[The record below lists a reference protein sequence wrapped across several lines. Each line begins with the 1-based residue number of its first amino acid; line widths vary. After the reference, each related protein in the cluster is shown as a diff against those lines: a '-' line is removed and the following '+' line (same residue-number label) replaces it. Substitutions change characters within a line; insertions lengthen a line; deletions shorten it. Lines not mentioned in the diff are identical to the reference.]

1 MVDNLI
7 ASEIEG
13 QPRVMQ
19 DPLHLAELLCARLCH
34 DISGPLGSLMGATE
48 LAAEDA
54 QDGGE
59 AMAVAVDSAA
69 ALGRRLRLLRA
80 AWGGEAGPL
89 DVPAFQEL
97 AEGLSVGRRVSV
109 DLSGLDPAT
118 VFAPAGARLALN
130 ALLLAAEGLA
140 GNGRLAM
147 SGAANGDVLV
157 TIEGPRAA
165 WPAGLATCL
174 ADEQAAWQ
182 SITSARSLQ
191 APLTAL
197 LARRS
202 GLRVSLLMPV
212 GSPAGTPP
220 PLLLA
225 LAPPA

>member
-1 MVDNLI
+1 
-7 ASEIEG
+7 
-13 QPRVMQ
+13 MQ

-34 DISGPLGSLMGATE
+34 DLSGPLGSLMGATE
-48 LAAEDA
+48 LAIEDE
-54 QDGGE
+54 QERGE
-59 AMAVAVDSAA
+59 ALAVAADSAA

-80 AWGGEAGPL
+80 AWGGESGPL
-89 DVPAFQEL
+89 DVEAFQEL

-118 VFAPAGARLALN
+118 VFAPAGARVALN
-130 ALLLAAEGLA
+130 SLLLAAEGLA
-140 GNGRLAM
+140 GSGRLAM
-147 SGAANGDVLV
+147 AGSANADVLV
-157 TIEGPRAA
+157 TIEGPRAS

-182 SITSARSLQ
+182 AITTARSLQ

-197 LARRS
+197 IARRS
-202 GLRVSLLMPV
+202 GLRASLLMPV

-225 LAPPA
+225 LGPPP

>member
-1 MVDNLI
+1 
-7 ASEIEG
+7 
-13 QPRVMQ
+13 MQ

-48 LAAEDA
+48 LAAEEA

-118 VFAPAGARLALN
+118 AFAPAAARLALN

-147 SGAANGDVLV
+147 GGAANADVLV
-157 TIEGPRAA
+157 TIEGPRAS
-165 WPAGLATCL
+165 WPA
-174 ADEQAAWQ
+174 
-182 SITSARSLQ
+182 AR
-191 APLTAL
+191 
-197 LARRS
+197 ARR
-202 GLRVSLLMPV
+202 
-212 GSPAGTPP
+212 TPRRRS
-220 PLLLA
+220 
-225 LAPPA
+225 